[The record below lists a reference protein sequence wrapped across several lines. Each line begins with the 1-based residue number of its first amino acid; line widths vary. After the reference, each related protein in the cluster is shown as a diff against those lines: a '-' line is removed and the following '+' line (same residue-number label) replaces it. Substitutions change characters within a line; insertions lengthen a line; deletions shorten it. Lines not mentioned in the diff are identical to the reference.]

1 MKNNRKAKILAGA
14 LSVMQLL
21 TPVAA
26 ASVLIAC
33 EETKPEE
40 KTEKSYLAPG
50 TKVTIKYMGFASD
63 TGIPAEISK
72 LAGVFDAPAYLA
84 GWDRTIYVIDDSAA
98 ACSIKPNGTM
108 QAGRQWIINT
118 SEDDIFDAIHVLRNS
133 WTAMIKSDT
142 KAIVA
147 QLTNRRAGVTGI
159 KKS

>member
-1 MKNNRKAKILAGA
+1 MKNKNMKNNRKAKILAGA
-14 LSVMQLL
+14 LSTMQLL

-72 LAGVFDAPAYLA
+72 LAGALTAPSYSN
-84 GWDRTIYVIDDSAA
+84 WDRTIYVIDDSATV
-98 ACSIKPNGTM
+98 CSVRPNGTM

-118 SEDDIFDAIHVLRNS
+118 PQDDIDDAIYVLRNS

-147 QLTNRRAGVTGI
+147 QLTNRIYG
-159 KKS
+159 S

>member
-21 TPVAA
+21 TPAAA

-40 KTEKSYLAPG
+40 KTEKSYLAPD

-72 LAGVFDAPAYLA
+72 LARALDAPAYSSM
-84 GWDRTIYVIDDSAA
+84 DRTIYVIDDSAVV
-98 ACSIKPNGTM
+98 CSVRPNGTM

-118 SEDDIFDAIHVLRNS
+118 SEDDIFDAIYKLIPS
-133 WTAMIKSDT
+133 WKAMIKSNARD
-142 KAIVA
+142 A
-147 QLTNRRAGVTGI
+147 LG
-159 KKS
+159 